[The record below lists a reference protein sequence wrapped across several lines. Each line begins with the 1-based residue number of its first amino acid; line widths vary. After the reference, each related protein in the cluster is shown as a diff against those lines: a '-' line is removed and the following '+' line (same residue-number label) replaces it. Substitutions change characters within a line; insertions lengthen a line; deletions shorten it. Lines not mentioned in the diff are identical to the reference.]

1 MKVEKT
7 MDTIYLEE
15 ILEQKLK
22 DIPSTHKVG
31 NLIKEKEIKEWLIS
45 PQEVIIEALT
55 YSITDQTLNRIIKAI
70 QKGIIE
76 DLLYLKNDL
85 ILFTNYAIYIYDN
98 SLTPSQTIEWW
109 RTETVKYDRGYFKF
123 VDHFGSIIGT
133 IQASRFFPP
142 TTDEENSYIYFAENL
157 TNVAFIA
164 TNPLELVEKNKY
176 EDALKLIDFYIAI
189 KPTMELFSNR
199 ALIYYYKTEKTPKN
213 IKGLQKAL
221 TQIEITLE
229 QYKENKECWKL
240 NKYKGHILELMG
252 KITDSRNAYMEAL
265 VEAPEEQKYKLQNM
279 IRELEETHADYWDN
293 YVLKVPYKERKY
305 IMLVE
310 DSKIKNCAVSGITIF
325 NSSNVPNCINFY
337 DNMPLNNELYV
348 GHPYNPSVYIPYN
361 QAEDILFQDKIQ
373 EFCYIL
379 QQLGA
384 EEITITCLKGQK
396 INETNNKKEELEVAA
411 NAGRFGN
418 ASLNIDSSTSN
429 LMDRTSHEQYDVK
442 YVYDPIDMPEMPS
455 ETIWYQNQ
463 PKWQRLVQ
471 SRIDGNTLEY
481 TECISSKLTFFTSS
495 SEKEDI
501 KAKLKVLMANIEGR
515 SYEEEEKQLKEET
528 ETIWRVSVKFRSK
541 KLLQEK
547 SLSRNTISSTL
558 TDKEKEFLNEVRF
571 CIEDDG
577 IIDNSEQI
585 FLNKTKEKLGL
596 TEERAKELQESI
608 LKPQFTENEK
618 EYINALSELM
628 IDGQIP
634 ESAQRIVER
643 FRNLYEI
650 DEQRANEIEKKY
662 AHGL

>member
-1 MKVEKT
+1 MFFISE
-7 MDTIYLEE
+7 
-15 ILEQKLK
+15 
-22 DIPSTHKVG
+22 G
-31 NLIKEKEIKEWLIS
+31 NNFKNLNVRTFFPKEISIYTGVGFSGDLTSVASIA
-45 PQEVIIEALT
+45 PNPLQLAQENKYSEAIEAVNYYITIESSIELYVTRAFIYYDKAIKSNDNKNLLQEALT
-55 YSITDQTLNRIIKAI
+55 EI
-70 QKGIIE
+70 
-76 DLLYLKNDL
+76 
-85 ILFTNYAIYIYDN
+85 
-98 SLTPSQTIEWW
+98 
-109 RTETVKYDRGYFKF
+109 
-123 VDHFGSIIGT
+123 
-133 IQASRFFPP
+133 
-142 TTDEENSYIYFAENL
+142 
-157 TNVAFIA
+157 
-164 TNPLELVEKNKY
+164 
-176 EDALKLIDFYIAI
+176 
-189 KPTMELFSNR
+189 
-199 ALIYYYKTEKTPKN
+199 EKTIDYCKDH
-213 IKGLQKAL
+213 
-221 TQIEITLE
+221 E
-229 QYKENKECWKL
+229 ECWKL
-240 NKYKGHILELMG
+240 HKYKGHLLELMG
-252 KITDSRNAYMEAL
+252 KITDSRNAYMKSLA
-265 VEAPEEQKYKLQNM
+265 EAPEEQKYELQN
-279 IRELEETHADYWDN
+279 RTTKLEEANADLWDN
-293 YVLKVPYKERKY
+293 YILRVPYKERKY

-384 EEITITCLKGQK
+384 EEITITSLKGRK
-396 INETNNKKEELEVAA
+396 INETNNKKEEVEVAA

-442 YVYDPIDMPEMPS
+442 YVYDPIDMPKVPS

-463 PKWQRLVQ
+463 PKWQRIVQ
-471 SRIDGNTLEY
+471 SRIDGNTLEW
-481 TECISSKLTFFTSS
+481 TECISSKLKFFTSS

-515 SYEEEEKQLKEET
+515 SYKEEEKQLKEET

-547 SLSRNTISSTL
+547 SQSRNTISSTL
-558 TDKEKEFLNEVRF
+558 TDTEKEFLNEVRF

-577 IIDNSEQI
+577 VIDNSEQI
-585 FLNKTKEKLGL
+585 FLNKTREKFGL
-596 TEERAKELQESI
+596 TEERAKELQESL

>member
-1 MKVEKT
+1 
-7 MDTIYLEE
+7 MDTTSLTKRLKIEIDGWPSWGWIEISKEDIRNTKERLGPKEE
-15 ILEQKLK
+15 F
-22 DIPSTHKVG
+22 
-31 NLIKEKEIKEWLIS
+31 
-45 PQEVIIEALT
+45 
-55 YSITDQTLNRIIKAI
+55 IKAFSPFPFVFS
-70 QKGIIE
+70 
-76 DLLYLKNDL
+76 
-85 ILFTNYAIYIYDN
+85 ILFTNYAIYINPIQNKTKNIIRWWEITKVSYENEHFMFFN
-98 SLTPSQTIEWW
+98 SEGKIFKNINVRIFFPKEISISTSVDFSEGLTSVASIAPNPLQLAQENKYSEAIEAVNYYITIDSSIELYVI
-109 RTETVKYDRGYFKF
+109 RAFIYYDR
-123 VDHFGSIIGT
+123 
-133 IQASRFFPP
+133 
-142 TTDEENSYIYFAENL
+142 
-157 TNVAFIA
+157 
-164 TNPLELVEKNKY
+164 
-176 EDALKLIDFYIAI
+176 AI
-189 KPTMELFSNR
+189 KSNDNKNLLQE
-199 ALIYYYKTEKTPKN
+199 ALTEIEKTIDHCKDH
-213 IKGLQKAL
+213 
-221 TQIEITLE
+221 E
-229 QYKENKECWKL
+229 ECWKL
-240 NKYKGHILELMG
+240 HKYKGHILELMG
-252 KITDSRNAYMEAL
+252 KITDSRNAYMKSLA
-265 VEAPEEQKYKLQNM
+265 EAPEEQKYELQNR
-279 IRELEETHADYWDN
+279 ITKLEEANTDLWEN

-325 NSSNVPNCINFY
+325 NSSNVPSCINFY

-384 EEITITCLKGQK
+384 EEITITSLKGRK
-396 INETNNKKEELEVAA
+396 INETNNKKKELEVAA

-418 ASLNIDSSTSN
+418 ASLNIDSSTYN

-442 YVYDPIDMPEMPS
+442 YVYDPIDMPKVPS

-515 SYEEEEKQLKEET
+515 SYEEEEKQLREET

-541 KLLQEK
+541 NLLQEK
-547 SLSRNTISSTL
+547 SQSRNTISSTL
-558 TDKEKEFLNEVRF
+558 TYKEKEFLNEVRF

-585 FLNKTKEKLGL
+585 FLNKTREKLGL
-596 TEERAKELQESI
+596 TEERAKELQESL

-650 DEQRANEIEKKY
+650 DEQRANEIEKR
-662 AHGL
+662 LLNEP

>member
-1 MKVEKT
+1 MGGNEISKEDIRNTKER
-7 MDTIYLEE
+7 LGPKEE
-15 ILEQKLK
+15 
-22 DIPSTHKVG
+22 
-31 NLIKEKEIKEWLIS
+31 
-45 PQEVIIEALT
+45 
-55 YSITDQTLNRIIKAI
+55 IIKAF
-70 QKGIIE
+70 G
-76 DLLYLKNDL
+76 LNLFSFSVSL
-85 ILFTNYAIYIYDN
+85 LFTNYAIYIKDIQNKTEDIIRWWEITKVSYENEHFMFFN
-98 SLTPSQTIEWW
+98 SEGKNFKNINVRTFFPKEISIYTGVGFSGDLTSVASIAPNPLQLAQENKYSEAIEAVNYYITIES
-109 RTETVKYDRGYFKF
+109 
-123 VDHFGSIIGT
+123 SIELYVT
-133 IQASRFFPP
+133 R
-142 TTDEENSYIYFAENL
+142 
-157 TNVAFIA
+157 AFIYYD
-164 TNPLELVEKNKY
+164 K
-176 EDALKLIDFYIAI
+176 AI
-189 KPTMELFSNR
+189 KSNDNKNLLQE
-199 ALIYYYKTEKTPKN
+199 ALTEIEKTIDYCKDH
-213 IKGLQKAL
+213 
-221 TQIEITLE
+221 E
-229 QYKENKECWKL
+229 ECWKL
-240 NKYKGHILELMG
+240 HKYKGHLLELMG
-252 KITDSRNAYMEAL
+252 KITDSRNAYMKSLA
-265 VEAPEEQKYKLQNM
+265 EAPEEQKYELQN
-279 IRELEETHADYWDN
+279 RTTKLEEANADLWDN
-293 YVLKVPYKERKY
+293 YILRVPYKERKY

-384 EEITITCLKGQK
+384 EEITITSLKGRK
-396 INETNNKKEELEVAA
+396 INETNNKKEEVEVAA

-442 YVYDPIDMPEMPS
+442 YVYDPIDMPKVPS

-463 PKWQRLVQ
+463 PKWQRIVQ
-471 SRIDGNTLEY
+471 SRIDGNTLEW
-481 TECISSKLTFFTSS
+481 TECISSKLKFFTSS

-515 SYEEEEKQLKEET
+515 SYKEEEKQLKEET

-547 SLSRNTISSTL
+547 SQSRNTISSTL
-558 TDKEKEFLNEVRF
+558 TDTEKEFLNEVRF

-577 IIDNSEQI
+577 VIDNSEQI
-585 FLNKTKEKLGL
+585 FLNKTREKFGL
-596 TEERAKELQESI
+596 TEERAKELQESL

>member
-1 MKVEKT
+1 
-7 MDTIYLEE
+7 MDTTSLTKRLKIEIDGWPSLGGLEASKEDIRNIKE
-15 ILEQKLK
+15 ILGPKQ
-22 DIPSTHKVG
+22 D
-31 NLIKEKEIKEWLIS
+31 
-45 PQEVIIEALT
+45 
-55 YSITDQTLNRIIKAI
+55 IIKVF
-70 QKGIIE
+70 
-76 DLLYLKNDL
+76 LLYNTSL
-85 ILFTNYAIYIYDN
+85 IPNYLFFTNYAIYIRDIRHKTRDIIRWWEITKVSYENEDFMFFN
-98 SLTPSQTIEWW
+98 SEGKNFKSINVRTFFPKGASMSTGACFSEGLTSVASIAPNPLQLAQENKYSEATEAINYYITIDSSIELYVI
-109 RTETVKYDRGYFKF
+109 RAFICYDRAIKSN
-123 VDHFGSIIGT
+123 D
-133 IQASRFFPP
+133 
-142 TTDEENSYIYFAENL
+142 NENL
-157 TNVAFIA
+157 
-164 TNPLELVEKNKY
+164 LQE
-176 EDALKLIDFYIAI
+176 
-189 KPTMELFSNR
+189 
-199 ALIYYYKTEKTPKN
+199 ALIEIEKTIDHCKDH
-213 IKGLQKAL
+213 
-221 TQIEITLE
+221 
-229 QYKENKECWKL
+229 KECWEL
-240 NKYKGHILELMG
+240 HKYKGHILELMG
-252 KITDSRNAYMEAL
+252 KTTNSRNAYMKSLA
-265 VEAPEEQKYKLQNM
+265 EAPEEQKYELQNR
-279 IRELEETHADYWDN
+279 ITKLEETNTDLWDN

-337 DNMPLNNELYV
+337 DNMPLNNELYI

-384 EEITITCLKGQK
+384 EEITITSLKGRK
-396 INETNNKKEELEVAA
+396 VNEINNKKEELEVAA

-442 YVYDPIDMPEMPS
+442 YVYDPINMPEMPS

-481 TECISSKLTFFTSS
+481 TECISSKLKFFTSS

-515 SYEEEEKQLKEET
+515 IYEEEEKQLREET

-547 SLSRNTISSTL
+547 SQSRNTISSTL
-558 TDKEKEFLNEVRF
+558 TEKEKEFLNEVRF
-571 CIEDDG
+571 CIEDDD

-585 FLNKTKEKLGL
+585 FLNKTREKLGL

-650 DEQRANEIEKKY
+650 DEQRANEIEKRLLY
-662 AHGL
+662 EP

>member
-1 MKVEKT
+1 
-7 MDTIYLEE
+7 MDTIYFQEL
-15 ILEQKLK
+15 LEQTLE
-22 DIPSTHKVG
+22 DIPSTFKIG
-31 NLIKEKEIKEWLIS
+31 KNIKENETIEWLS
-45 PQEVIIEALT
+45 STQEVIIEAFRDPNTFLSLN
-55 YSITDQTLNRIIKAI
+55 SIMTAH
-70 QKGIIE
+70 QKCIIE
-76 DLLYLKNDL
+76 SLDLLKKNL

-98 SLTPSQTIEWW
+98 SLKPSQTIEWW

-133 IQASRFFPP
+133 IQASRLFSP
-142 TTDEENSYIYFAENL
+142 TPDEENSYKYFAEGF

-164 TNPLELVEKNKY
+164 PNPLEIAEKNKY
-176 EDALKLIDFYIAI
+176 EYALKLIDFYIGI
-189 KPTMELFSNR
+189 KPTIENYICR
-199 ALIYYYKTEKTPKN
+199 ALIYYHKTEKTSKN
-213 IKGLQKAL
+213 IEELQKVL
-221 TQIEITLE
+221 SLIEIALE
-229 QYKENKECWKL
+229 ENKECWKL
-240 NKYKGHILELMG
+240 HKYKGQILELME
-252 KITDSRNAYMEAL
+252 KIIASRNAYMESL
-265 VEAPEEQKYKLQNM
+265 VKAPKDQKYELQNR
-279 IRELEETHADYWDN
+279 ITKLEEANTDLWDN

-337 DNMPLNNELYV
+337 DNMPLNNELYI

-384 EEITITCLKGQK
+384 EEITITSLKGRK
-396 INETNNKKEELEVAA
+396 VNEINNKKEELEVAA

-442 YVYDPIDMPEMPS
+442 YVYDPINMPKMPS

-541 KLLQEK
+541 KLLQK
-547 SLSRNTISSTL
+547 NTLPQPNSVTAL
-558 TDKEKEFLNEVRF
+558 TNNEDEFLNEVRF
-571 CIEDDG
+571 CLDDDG
-577 IIDNSEQI
+577 IIDSEEQVY
-585 FLNKTKEKLGL
+585 LDKVSQKLGL
-596 TEERAKELQESI
+596 PQTKAQELQNSLI
-608 LKPQFTENEK
+608 SPQITDNERK
-618 EYINALSELM
+618 YIEAISELT
-628 IDGQIP
+628 IDGKIP
-634 ESAQRIVER
+634 SSSLRIVER
-643 FRNLYEI
+643 YRKLYEVSS
-650 DEQRANEIEKKY
+650 QRAEELELYINK
-662 AHGL
+662 

>member
-1 MKVEKT
+1 
-7 MDTIYLEE
+7 MDTTSLTKRLKIEIDGWPSLGGNEISKEDIRNTKERLGPKEE
-15 ILEQKLK
+15 
-22 DIPSTHKVG
+22 
-31 NLIKEKEIKEWLIS
+31 
-45 PQEVIIEALT
+45 
-55 YSITDQTLNRIIKAI
+55 IIKAF
-70 QKGIIE
+70 G
-76 DLLYLKNDL
+76 LNLFSFSVSL
-85 ILFTNYAIYIYDN
+85 LFTNYAIYIKDIQNKTEDIIRWWEITKVSYENEHFMFFN
-98 SLTPSQTIEWW
+98 SEGKNFKNINARTFFPKEISIYTGVGFSGDLTSVASIAPNPLQLAQENKYSEAIEAVNYYITIES
-109 RTETVKYDRGYFKF
+109 
-123 VDHFGSIIGT
+123 SIELYVT
-133 IQASRFFPP
+133 R
-142 TTDEENSYIYFAENL
+142 
-157 TNVAFIA
+157 AFIYYD
-164 TNPLELVEKNKY
+164 K
-176 EDALKLIDFYIAI
+176 AI
-189 KPTMELFSNR
+189 KSNDNKNLLQE
-199 ALIYYYKTEKTPKN
+199 ALTEIEKTIDYCKDH
-213 IKGLQKAL
+213 
-221 TQIEITLE
+221 E
-229 QYKENKECWKL
+229 ECWKL
-240 NKYKGHILELMG
+240 HKYKGHILELMG
-252 KITDSRNAYMEAL
+252 KITDSRNAYMKSLA
-265 VEAPEEQKYKLQNM
+265 EAPEEQKYELQN
-279 IRELEETHADYWDN
+279 RTTKLEEANADLWDN
-293 YVLKVPYKERKY
+293 YILRVPYKERKY

-384 EEITITCLKGQK
+384 EEITITSLKGRK
-396 INETNNKKEELEVAA
+396 INETNNKKEEVEVAA

-442 YVYDPIDMPEMPS
+442 YVYDPIDMPKVPS

-463 PKWQRLVQ
+463 PKWQRIVQ
-471 SRIDGNTLEY
+471 SRIDGNTLEW
-481 TECISSKLTFFTSS
+481 TECISSKLKFFTSS

-515 SYEEEEKQLKEET
+515 SYKEEEKQLKEET

-547 SLSRNTISSTL
+547 SQSRNTISSTL
-558 TDKEKEFLNEVRF
+558 TDTEKEFLNEVHF

-577 IIDNSEQI
+577 VIDNSEQI
-585 FLNKTKEKLGL
+585 FLNKTREKFGL
-596 TEERAKELQESI
+596 TEERAKELQESL

>member
-1 MKVEKT
+1 
-7 MDTIYLEE
+7 MDTIYFQEL
-15 ILEQKLK
+15 LEQTLE
-22 DIPSTHKVG
+22 DIPSTFKIG
-31 NLIKEKEIKEWLIS
+31 KNIKENETIEWLS
-45 PQEVIIEALT
+45 STQEVIIEAFRDPNTFLSLN
-55 YSITDQTLNRIIKAI
+55 SIMTAH
-70 QKGIIE
+70 QKCIIE
-76 DLLYLKNDL
+76 SLDLLKKNL

-98 SLTPSQTIEWW
+98 SLKISQTIEWW

-133 IQASRFFPP
+133 IQASRLFPP
-142 TTDEENSYIYFAENL
+142 TPDEENSYKYFAEGF

-164 TNPLELVEKNKY
+164 PNPLEIAEKNKY
-176 EDALKLIDFYIAI
+176 EYALKLIDLYIGI
-189 KPTMELFSNR
+189 KPTIENYICR
-199 ALIYYYKTEKTPKN
+199 ALIYYYKTGKTSKN
-213 IKGLQKAL
+213 IEELQKVL
-221 TQIEITLE
+221 SLIEIALE
-229 QYKENKECWKL
+229 ENKECWKL
-240 NKYKGHILELMG
+240 HKYKGQILELME
-252 KITDSRNAYMEAL
+252 KIIASRNAYMESL
-265 VEAPEEQKYKLQNM
+265 VKAPKDQKYELQKK
-279 IRELEETHADYWDN
+279 ITELEEANTDLWDN

-310 DSKIKNCAVSGITIF
+310 DSKIKNCAISGITIF

-384 EEITITCLKGQK
+384 EEITITSLKGRK

-442 YVYDPIDMPEMPS
+442 YVYDPIDMPKVPS

-463 PKWQRLVQ
+463 SKWQSIAL
-471 SRIDGNTLEY
+471 SRIEGNTLECN
-481 TECISSKLTFFTSS
+481 ECISSKSISFTTS

-515 SYEEEEKQLKEET
+515 SYEEEEKQLREET

-541 KLLQEK
+541 KLLQK
-547 SLSRNTISSTL
+547 DTL
-558 TDKEKEFLNEVRF
+558 PQPNSATALTNNEEEFLNEVRF
-571 CIEDDG
+571 CLDNDG
-577 IIDNSEQI
+577 IIDSEEQVY
-585 FLNKTKEKLGL
+585 LDKVSQKLGL
-596 TEERAKELQESI
+596 TQTKAQELQNSLI
-608 LKPQFTENEK
+608 SPQLTDNEK
-618 EYINALSELM
+618 EYIETISKLT
-628 IDGQIP
+628 IDGKIP
-634 ESAQRIVER
+634 PSSQRIVER
-643 FRNLYEI
+643 YRELYKVSS
-650 DEQRANEIEKKY
+650 QRAEELELYINK
-662 AHGL
+662 

>member
-1 MKVEKT
+1 
-7 MDTIYLEE
+7 MDTTSLTKRLKIEIDGWPSLGGNEISKEDIRNTKERLGPKEE
-15 ILEQKLK
+15 
-22 DIPSTHKVG
+22 
-31 NLIKEKEIKEWLIS
+31 
-45 PQEVIIEALT
+45 
-55 YSITDQTLNRIIKAI
+55 IIKAF
-70 QKGIIE
+70 G
-76 DLLYLKNDL
+76 LNLFSFSVSL
-85 ILFTNYAIYIYDN
+85 LFTNYAIYIKDIQNKTEDIIRWWKITKVSYENEHFMFFN
-98 SLTPSQTIEWW
+98 SEGKNFKNINVRTFFPKEISIYTGVGFSGDLTSVASIAPNPLQLAQENKYSEAIEAVNYYITIES
-109 RTETVKYDRGYFKF
+109 
-123 VDHFGSIIGT
+123 SIELYVT
-133 IQASRFFPP
+133 R
-142 TTDEENSYIYFAENL
+142 
-157 TNVAFIA
+157 AFIYYD
-164 TNPLELVEKNKY
+164 K
-176 EDALKLIDFYIAI
+176 AI
-189 KPTMELFSNR
+189 KSNDNKNLLQE
-199 ALIYYYKTEKTPKN
+199 ALTEIEKTIDYCKDH
-213 IKGLQKAL
+213 
-221 TQIEITLE
+221 E
-229 QYKENKECWKL
+229 ECWKL
-240 NKYKGHILELMG
+240 HKYKGHLLELMG
-252 KITDSRNAYMEAL
+252 KITDSRNAYMKSLA
-265 VEAPEEQKYKLQNM
+265 EAPEEQKYELQN
-279 IRELEETHADYWDN
+279 RTTKLEEANADLWDN
-293 YVLKVPYKERKY
+293 YILRVPYKERKY

-384 EEITITCLKGQK
+384 EEITITSLKGRK
-396 INETNNKKEELEVAA
+396 INETNNKKEEVEVAA

-442 YVYDPIDMPEMPS
+442 YVYDPIDMPKVPS

-463 PKWQRLVQ
+463 PKWQRIVQ
-471 SRIDGNTLEY
+471 SRIDGNTLEW
-481 TECISSKLTFFTSS
+481 TECISSKLKFFTSS

-515 SYEEEEKQLKEET
+515 SYKEEEKQLKEET

-547 SLSRNTISSTL
+547 SQSRNTISSTL
-558 TDKEKEFLNEVRF
+558 TDTEKEFLNEVRF

-577 IIDNSEQI
+577 VIDNSEQI
-585 FLNKTKEKLGL
+585 FLNKTREKFGL
-596 TEERAKELQESI
+596 TEERAKELQESL

>member
-1 MKVEKT
+1 
-7 MDTIYLEE
+7 MDTTSLTKRLKIEIDGWPSLGGIEISKEDIRNTKERLGPKEE
-15 ILEQKLK
+15 
-22 DIPSTHKVG
+22 
-31 NLIKEKEIKEWLIS
+31 
-45 PQEVIIEALT
+45 
-55 YSITDQTLNRIIKAI
+55 IIKAFRPFFFVS
-70 QKGIIE
+70 
-76 DLLYLKNDL
+76 
-85 ILFTNYAIYIYDN
+85 ILFTNYAIYIIDILNNTEDIIRWWEITKVSYENEHFMFFN
-98 SLTPSQTIEWW
+98 SEGKNFKSINVGIFFPKGISISTGVDISEGLTSVASIANPLQLAQENKYSEAIEAVNYYITIDSSIELYVI
-109 RTETVKYDRGYFKF
+109 RAFIHYDRAIKSN
-123 VDHFGSIIGT
+123 D
-133 IQASRFFPP
+133 
-142 TTDEENSYIYFAENL
+142 NENL
-157 TNVAFIA
+157 
-164 TNPLELVEKNKY
+164 LQE
-176 EDALKLIDFYIAI
+176 ALTEI
-189 KPTMELFSNR
+189 
-199 ALIYYYKTEKTPKN
+199 EKTIDHCKN
-213 IKGLQKAL
+213 H
-221 TQIEITLE
+221 
-229 QYKENKECWKL
+229 KECWEL
-240 NKYKGHILELMG
+240 HKYKGHILELMG
-252 KITDSRNAYMEAL
+252 KTTNSRNAYMKSLA
-265 VEAPEEQKYKLQNM
+265 EAPEEQKYELQNR
-279 IRELEETHADYWDN
+279 ITKLEKANTDLWNN

-325 NSSNVPNCINFY
+325 KSSNVPDCINFY

-384 EEITITCLKGQK
+384 EEITITSLKGRK

-442 YVYDPIDMPEMPS
+442 YVYDPIDMPKVPS

-463 PKWQRLVQ
+463 PKWQRLAQ

-515 SYEEEEKQLKEET
+515 SYEEEEKQLREET

-541 KLLQEK
+541 NLLQEK
-547 SLSRNTISSTL
+547 SQSRNTISSTL
-558 TDKEKEFLNEVRF
+558 TYKEKEFLNEVRF

-585 FLNKTKEKLGL
+585 FLNKTREKLGL
-596 TEERAKELQESI
+596 TEERAKELKESL

-650 DEQRANEIEKKY
+650 DKQRANEIEKKY

>member
-1 MKVEKT
+1 MVGHHWGG
-7 MDTIYLEE
+7 LEASKEHIRKIKE
-15 ILEQKLK
+15 ILGLK
-22 DIPSTHKVG
+22 QD
-31 NLIKEKEIKEWLIS
+31 
-45 PQEVIIEALT
+45 
-55 YSITDQTLNRIIKAI
+55 IIKAI
-70 QKGIIE
+70 P
-76 DLLYLKNDL
+76 LLL
-85 ILFTNYAIYIYDN
+85 IPTLFFTNYAIYIRDMLHETPDIIRWWEITKVSYEN
-98 SLTPSQTIEWW
+98 EHFMFFNSEGKNFKNINVRIFFPKEISKSTGVGFSESLTSVASIAPNPLQLAQENKYSEAIEAVNYYITIESSIELYVT
-109 RTETVKYDRGYFKF
+109 RAFIYYDR
-123 VDHFGSIIGT
+123 
-133 IQASRFFPP
+133 
-142 TTDEENSYIYFAENL
+142 
-157 TNVAFIA
+157 
-164 TNPLELVEKNKY
+164 
-176 EDALKLIDFYIAI
+176 AI
-189 KPTMELFSNR
+189 KSNDNKNLLQE
-199 ALIYYYKTEKTPKN
+199 ALTEIEKTIDHCKDH
-213 IKGLQKAL
+213 
-221 TQIEITLE
+221 E
-229 QYKENKECWKL
+229 ECWKL
-240 NKYKGHILELMG
+240 HKYKGHILELMG
-252 KITDSRNAYMEAL
+252 KITDSRKAYMKSLA
-265 VEAPEEQKYKLQNM
+265 EAPEEQKYELQNM
-279 IRELEETHADYWDN
+279 IRELEEANADLWDN
-293 YVLKVPYKERKY
+293 YILRVPYKERKY

-310 DSKIKNCAVSGITIF
+310 DSNIKKCAVSGITIF

-384 EEITITCLKGQK
+384 EEITITSLKGRK

-429 LMDRTSHEQYDVK
+429 LMDRTSHEQYDIK

-585 FLNKTKEKLGL
+585 FLNKTREKFGL
-596 TEERAKELQESI
+596 TEERAKELQESL

-643 FRNLYEI
+643 LRNLYEI
-650 DEQRANEIEKKY
+650 DKQRANEIEKKY

>member
-1 MKVEKT
+1 MFFNSEGKIFKNINVRAF
-7 MDTIYLEE
+7 L
-15 ILEQKLK
+15 
-22 DIPSTHKVG
+22 P
-31 NLIKEKEIKEWLIS
+31 KEISTSTGVDFSEGLTSVASIA
-45 PQEVIIEALT
+45 PNPLQLAQENKYSEAIEAVNYYITIESSIELYVTRAFIYYDRAIKSNDNKNLLQEALT
-55 YSITDQTLNRIIKAI
+55 EI
-70 QKGIIE
+70 
-76 DLLYLKNDL
+76 
-85 ILFTNYAIYIYDN
+85 
-98 SLTPSQTIEWW
+98 
-109 RTETVKYDRGYFKF
+109 
-123 VDHFGSIIGT
+123 
-133 IQASRFFPP
+133 
-142 TTDEENSYIYFAENL
+142 
-157 TNVAFIA
+157 
-164 TNPLELVEKNKY
+164 
-176 EDALKLIDFYIAI
+176 
-189 KPTMELFSNR
+189 
-199 ALIYYYKTEKTPKN
+199 EKTIDHCKDH
-213 IKGLQKAL
+213 
-221 TQIEITLE
+221 
-229 QYKENKECWKL
+229 KECWEL
-240 NKYKGHILELMG
+240 HKYKGHILELMG
-252 KITDSRNAYMEAL
+252 KTTNSRNAYMRSLA
-265 VEAPEEQKYKLQNM
+265 EAPEEQKYELQNR
-279 IRELEETHADYWDN
+279 ITKLEEANADLWDN
-293 YVLKVPYKERKY
+293 YTLRVPYKERKY

-325 NSSNVPNCINFY
+325 NSSNVPSCINFY

-384 EEITITCLKGQK
+384 EEITITSLKGRK
-396 INETNNKKEELEVAA
+396 INKTNNKKEELEVAA
-411 NAGRFGN
+411 NAGIFAN
-418 ASLNIDSSTSN
+418 AFLNICSSTSN

-463 PKWQRLVQ
+463 PKWQQLVQ

-515 SYEEEEKQLKEET
+515 SYEEEEKQLREEI

-541 KLLQEK
+541 NLLQEK
-547 SLSRNTISSTL
+547 SQSRNTISSTL
-558 TDKEKEFLNEVRF
+558 TYKEKEFLNEVRF

-585 FLNKTKEKLGL
+585 YLNKTREKLGL
-596 TEERAKELQESI
+596 TEERAKEFQESL

>member
-1 MKVEKT
+1 
-7 MDTIYLEE
+7 MDTTSLTKRLKIEIDGWPSLGGIEISKEDIRNTKERLGPKEE
-15 ILEQKLK
+15 
-22 DIPSTHKVG
+22 
-31 NLIKEKEIKEWLIS
+31 
-45 PQEVIIEALT
+45 
-55 YSITDQTLNRIIKAI
+55 IIKAF
-70 QKGIIE
+70 G
-76 DLLYLKNDL
+76 LNLFSFSVSL
-85 ILFTNYAIYIYDN
+85 LFTNYAIYIKDIQNKTEDIIRWWEITKVSYENEHFMFFN
-98 SLTPSQTIEWW
+98 SEGKNFKNINVRTFFPKEISIYTGVGFSMVLTSVASIAPNPLQLAQENKYSEAIEAINYYITIDSSIELYVT
-109 RTETVKYDRGYFKF
+109 RAFIYYDR
-123 VDHFGSIIGT
+123 
-133 IQASRFFPP
+133 
-142 TTDEENSYIYFAENL
+142 
-157 TNVAFIA
+157 
-164 TNPLELVEKNKY
+164 
-176 EDALKLIDFYIAI
+176 AI
-189 KPTMELFSNR
+189 KSNDNKNLLQE
-199 ALIYYYKTEKTPKN
+199 ALTEIEKTIDHCKDH
-213 IKGLQKAL
+213 
-221 TQIEITLE
+221 E
-229 QYKENKECWKL
+229 ECWKL
-240 NKYKGHILELMG
+240 HKYKGHILELMD
-252 KITDSRNAYMEAL
+252 KITDSRNAYMRSLA
-265 VEAPEEQKYKLQNM
+265 EAPEEQKYELQNM
-279 IRELEETHADYWDN
+279 IRELEEANADLWDN
-293 YVLKVPYKERKY
+293 YILRVPYKERKY

-310 DSKIKNCAVSGITIF
+310 DSNIKKCAVSGITIF

-384 EEITITCLKGQK
+384 EEITITSLKGRK

-463 PKWQRLVQ
+463 PKWQRLAQ

-515 SYEEEEKQLKEET
+515 SYEEEEKQLREET

-547 SLSRNTISSTL
+547 SQSRNTISSTL
-558 TDKEKEFLNEVRF
+558 TYKEKEFLNEVRF

-585 FLNKTKEKLGL
+585 FLNKTREKLGL
-596 TEERAKELQESI
+596 TEERAKELQESL

-628 IDGQIP
+628 TDGQIP

>member
-1 MKVEKT
+1 
-7 MDTIYLEE
+7 MDTTSLTKRLRIE
-15 ILEQKLK
+15 I
-22 DIPSTHKVG
+22 DGWPSFGGKKV
-31 NLIKEKEIKEWLIS
+31 NATDSLFKEAVDWKFSSRED
-45 PQEVIIEALT
+45 VIGFFITNHSVLLLT
-55 YSITDQTLNRIIKAI
+55 S
-70 QKGIIE
+70 
-76 DLLYLKNDL
+76 
-85 ILFTNYAIYIYDN
+85 YAIYISEEESEDDIIKWWEITKVSYENEHFMFFN
-98 SLTPSQTIEWW
+98 SEGKIFKNINVRTFFPKGASMSTGVCFSEGLTSVASIAPNPLQLAQENKYSEATEAVNYYITIDSSIELYVI
-109 RTETVKYDRGYFKF
+109 RAFICYDRAIKSN
-123 VDHFGSIIGT
+123 D
-133 IQASRFFPP
+133 
-142 TTDEENSYIYFAENL
+142 NENL
-157 TNVAFIA
+157 
-164 TNPLELVEKNKY
+164 LQE
-176 EDALKLIDFYIAI
+176 
-189 KPTMELFSNR
+189 
-199 ALIYYYKTEKTPKN
+199 ALIEIEKTIDHCKDH
-213 IKGLQKAL
+213 
-221 TQIEITLE
+221 
-229 QYKENKECWKL
+229 KECWEL
-240 NKYKGHILELMG
+240 HKYKGHILELMG
-252 KITDSRNAYMEAL
+252 KTTNSRNAYMKSLA
-265 VEAPEEQKYKLQNM
+265 EAPEEQKYELQNR
-279 IRELEETHADYWDN
+279 ITKLEEANTDLWDN

-310 DSKIKNCAVSGITIF
+310 DSKIKNCAISGITIF

-384 EEITITCLKGQK
+384 EEITITSLKGRK

-411 NAGRFGN
+411 NAGRFAN
-418 ASLNIDSSTSN
+418 AFLNICSSTSN

-515 SYEEEEKQLKEET
+515 IYEEEEKQLREDI

-541 KLLQEK
+541 NLLQEK
-547 SLSRNTISSTL
+547 SQSRNTISSTL
-558 TDKEKEFLNEVRF
+558 TYKEKEFLNEVRF

-585 FLNKTKEKLGL
+585 FLNKTREKLGL

-650 DEQRANEIEKKY
+650 DEQRANEIEKRLLY
-662 AHGL
+662 EP

>member
-1 MKVEKT
+1 
-7 MDTIYLEE
+7 MDTTSLTKRLKIE
-15 ILEQKLK
+15 IDGWPSLRGREMSKE
-22 DIPSTHKVG
+22 DIR
-31 NLIKEKEIKEWLIS
+31 NIKERLGLKEE
-45 PQEVIIEALT
+45 
-55 YSITDQTLNRIIKAI
+55 IIKAFR
-70 QKGIIE
+70 QF
-76 DLLYLKNDL
+76 LYFSDF
-85 ILFTNYAIYIYDN
+85 ILFTNYAIYIKDIQNTTVDIIRWWEITKVSYENEHFMFFN
-98 SLTPSQTIEWW
+98 SEGKIFKNINIRTFFPIGASMPTGVCFSEGLTFVASIAPNPLQLAQENKYSEAIEAINYYITIESSIELYVT
-109 RTETVKYDRGYFKF
+109 RAFIYYDR
-123 VDHFGSIIGT
+123 
-133 IQASRFFPP
+133 
-142 TTDEENSYIYFAENL
+142 
-157 TNVAFIA
+157 
-164 TNPLELVEKNKY
+164 
-176 EDALKLIDFYIAI
+176 AI
-189 KPTMELFSNR
+189 KSNDNKNLLQE
-199 ALIYYYKTEKTPKN
+199 ALIEIEKTIDHCKDH
-213 IKGLQKAL
+213 
-221 TQIEITLE
+221 
-229 QYKENKECWKL
+229 KECWEL
-240 NKYKGHILELMG
+240 HKYKGHILELMG
-252 KITDSRNAYMEAL
+252 KITDSRNAYMKSLA
-265 VEAPEEQKYKLQNM
+265 EAPEEQKYELQNR
-279 IRELEETHADYWDN
+279 ITKLEKANTDLWNN

-325 NSSNVPNCINFY
+325 KSSNVPDCINFY

-384 EEITITCLKGQK
+384 EEITITSLKGRK

-411 NAGRFGN
+411 NAGRFCN

-442 YVYDPIDMPEMPS
+442 YVYDPIDMPKVPS

-463 PKWQRLVQ
+463 PKWQRLAQ

-515 SYEEEEKQLKEET
+515 SYEEEEKQLREET
-528 ETIWRVSVKFRSK
+528 ETIWKVSVKFRSK

-547 SLSRNTISSTL
+547 SQSRNTISSTL
-558 TDKEKEFLNEVRF
+558 TYKEKEFLNEVRF

-585 FLNKTKEKLGL
+585 FLNKTREKLGL
-596 TEERAKELQESI
+596 TEERAKELQESL

>member
-1 MKVEKT
+1 
-7 MDTIYLEE
+7 MDTTSLTKRLKIEIDGWPSLGGNEISKEDIRNTKERLGPKEE
-15 ILEQKLK
+15 
-22 DIPSTHKVG
+22 
-31 NLIKEKEIKEWLIS
+31 
-45 PQEVIIEALT
+45 
-55 YSITDQTLNRIIKAI
+55 IIKAF
-70 QKGIIE
+70 G
-76 DLLYLKNDL
+76 LNLFSFSVSL
-85 ILFTNYAIYIYDN
+85 LFTNYAIYIKDIQNKTEDIIRWWEITKVSYENEHFMFFN
-98 SLTPSQTIEWW
+98 SEGKNFKNINVRTFFPKEISIYTGVGFSGDLTSVASIAPNPLQLAQENKYSEAIEAVNYYITIES
-109 RTETVKYDRGYFKF
+109 
-123 VDHFGSIIGT
+123 SIELYVT
-133 IQASRFFPP
+133 R
-142 TTDEENSYIYFAENL
+142 
-157 TNVAFIA
+157 AFIYYD
-164 TNPLELVEKNKY
+164 K
-176 EDALKLIDFYIAI
+176 AI
-189 KPTMELFSNR
+189 KSNDNKNLLQE
-199 ALIYYYKTEKTPKN
+199 ALTEIEKTIDYCKDH
-213 IKGLQKAL
+213 
-221 TQIEITLE
+221 E
-229 QYKENKECWKL
+229 ECWKL
-240 NKYKGHILELMG
+240 HKYKGHLLELMG
-252 KITDSRNAYMEAL
+252 KITDSRNAYMKSLAEA
-265 VEAPEEQKYKLQNM
+265 EEQKYELQN
-279 IRELEETHADYWDN
+279 RTTKLEEANADLWDN
-293 YVLKVPYKERKY
+293 YILRVPYKERKY

-384 EEITITCLKGQK
+384 EEITITSLKGRK
-396 INETNNKKEELEVAA
+396 INETNNKKEEVEVAA

-442 YVYDPIDMPEMPS
+442 YVYDPIDMPKVPS

-463 PKWQRLVQ
+463 PKWQRIVQ
-471 SRIDGNTLEY
+471 SRIDGNTLEW
-481 TECISSKLTFFTSS
+481 TECISSKLKFFTSS

-515 SYEEEEKQLKEET
+515 SYKEEEKQLKEET

-547 SLSRNTISSTL
+547 SQSRNTISSTL
-558 TDKEKEFLNEVRF
+558 TDTEKEFLNEVRF

-577 IIDNSEQI
+577 VIDNSEQI
-585 FLNKTKEKLGL
+585 FLNKTREKFGL
-596 TEERAKELQESI
+596 TEERAKELQESL

>member
-1 MKVEKT
+1 
-7 MDTIYLEE
+7 MDTIYFQEL
-15 ILEQKLK
+15 LEQTLE
-22 DIPSTHKVG
+22 DIPSTFKIG
-31 NLIKEKEIKEWLIS
+31 KNIKENETIEWLS
-45 PQEVIIEALT
+45 STQEVIIEAFRDPNTFLSLN
-55 YSITDQTLNRIIKAI
+55 SIMTAH
-70 QKGIIE
+70 QKCIIE
-76 DLLYLKNDL
+76 SLDLLKKNL

-98 SLTPSQTIEWW
+98 SLKISQTIEWW

-133 IQASRFFPP
+133 IQASRLFPP
-142 TTDEENSYIYFAENL
+142 TPDEENSYKYFAEGF

-164 TNPLELVEKNKY
+164 PNPLEIAEKNKY
-176 EDALKLIDFYIAI
+176 EYALKLIDLYIGI
-189 KPTMELFSNR
+189 KPTIENYICR
-199 ALIYYYKTEKTPKN
+199 ALIYYYKTGKTSKN
-213 IKGLQKAL
+213 IEELQKVL
-221 TQIEITLE
+221 SLIEIALE
-229 QYKENKECWKL
+229 ENKECWKL
-240 NKYKGHILELMG
+240 HKYKGQILELME
-252 KITDSRNAYMEAL
+252 KIIASRNAYMESL
-265 VEAPEEQKYKLQNM
+265 VKAPKDQKYELQKK
-279 IRELEETHADYWDN
+279 ITELEEANTDLWDN

-337 DNMPLNNELYV
+337 ENMPLNNELYV

-384 EEITITCLKGQK
+384 EEITITSLKGRK

-442 YVYDPIDMPEMPS
+442 YVYDPIDMPKVPS

-463 PKWQRLVQ
+463 SKWQSIAL
-471 SRIDGNTLEY
+471 SRIEGNTLECN
-481 TECISSKLTFFTSS
+481 ECISSKSISFTTS

-515 SYEEEEKQLKEET
+515 IYEEEEKQLREET

-541 KLLQEK
+541 KLLQK
-547 SLSRNTISSTL
+547 DTL
-558 TDKEKEFLNEVRF
+558 PQPNSATALTNNEEEFLNEVRF
-571 CIEDDG
+571 CLDNDG
-577 IIDNSEQI
+577 IIDSEEQVY
-585 FLNKTKEKLGL
+585 LDKVSQKLGL
-596 TEERAKELQESI
+596 TQTKAQELQNSLI
-608 LKPQFTENEK
+608 SPQLTDNEK
-618 EYINALSELM
+618 EYIETISKLT
-628 IDGQIP
+628 IDGKIP
-634 ESAQRIVER
+634 PSSQRIVER
-643 FRNLYEI
+643 YRELYKVSS
-650 DEQRANEIEKKY
+650 QRAEELELYINK
-662 AHGL
+662 

>member
-1 MKVEKT
+1 
-7 MDTIYLEE
+7 MDTTSLTKRLKIEIDGWTSLGGNERSKEDIRNTKERLGPKEE
-15 ILEQKLK
+15 
-22 DIPSTHKVG
+22 
-31 NLIKEKEIKEWLIS
+31 
-45 PQEVIIEALT
+45 
-55 YSITDQTLNRIIKAI
+55 IIKAF
-70 QKGIIE
+70 G
-76 DLLYLKNDL
+76 LNLFSFSVSL
-85 ILFTNYAIYIYDN
+85 LFTNYAIYIKDIQNKTEDIIRWWEITKVSYENEHFMFFN
-98 SLTPSQTIEWW
+98 SEGKIFKNINVRTFFPKEISIYTGIGFSGDLTSVASIAPNPLQLAQENKYSEAIEAVNYYITIES
-109 RTETVKYDRGYFKF
+109 
-123 VDHFGSIIGT
+123 SIELYVT
-133 IQASRFFPP
+133 R
-142 TTDEENSYIYFAENL
+142 
-157 TNVAFIA
+157 AFIYYD
-164 TNPLELVEKNKY
+164 K
-176 EDALKLIDFYIAI
+176 AI
-189 KPTMELFSNR
+189 KSNDNKNLLQE
-199 ALIYYYKTEKTPKN
+199 ALTEIEKTIDYCKDH
-213 IKGLQKAL
+213 
-221 TQIEITLE
+221 E
-229 QYKENKECWKL
+229 ECWKL
-240 NKYKGHILELMG
+240 HKYKGHILELMG
-252 KITDSRNAYMEAL
+252 KITDSRNAYMKSLA
-265 VEAPEEQKYKLQNM
+265 EAPEEQKYELQN
-279 IRELEETHADYWDN
+279 RTTKLEEANVDLWDN
-293 YVLKVPYKERKY
+293 YILRVPYKERKY

-384 EEITITCLKGQK
+384 EEITITSLKGRK
-396 INETNNKKEELEVAA
+396 INETNNKKEEVEVAA

-541 KLLQEK
+541 KLLQK
-547 SLSRNTISSTL
+547 DTL
-558 TDKEKEFLNEVRF
+558 PQPNSVTALTNNEDEFLNEVRF
-571 CIEDDG
+571 CLDNDG
-577 IIDNSEQI
+577 IIDSEEQVY
-585 FLNKTKEKLGL
+585 LDKVSHKLGL
-596 TEERAKELQESI
+596 TLTKAQELQNSLI
-608 LKPQFTENEK
+608 SPQLTDNEK
-618 EYINALSELM
+618 KYIEAISELT
-628 IDGQIP
+628 IDGKIP
-634 ESAQRIVER
+634 PSSQRIVER
-643 FRNLYEI
+643 YRKLYEVSS
-650 DEQRANEIEKKY
+650 QRAEELELYINLK
-662 AHGL
+662 

>member
-1 MKVEKT
+1 
-7 MDTIYLEE
+7 MDTTSLTKRLKIEIDGWPSLGGGLEASKEYIRKIKE
-15 ILEQKLK
+15 ILGSKQ
-22 DIPSTHKVG
+22 D
-31 NLIKEKEIKEWLIS
+31 
-45 PQEVIIEALT
+45 
-55 YSITDQTLNRIIKAI
+55 IIKAVP
-70 QKGIIE
+70 
-76 DLLYLKNDL
+76 LLL
-85 ILFTNYAIYIYDN
+85 IPTPFFTNYAIYIRDMLDETPDIIRWWEITKVSYEN
-98 SLTPSQTIEWW
+98 EYFMFFNSEGKNFKNINVRIFFPKEISISTGVGFSESLTSVASIAPNPLQLAQENKYSEAIEAVNYYITIESSIELYVI
-109 RTETVKYDRGYFKF
+109 RAFIYYDR
-123 VDHFGSIIGT
+123 
-133 IQASRFFPP
+133 
-142 TTDEENSYIYFAENL
+142 
-157 TNVAFIA
+157 
-164 TNPLELVEKNKY
+164 
-176 EDALKLIDFYIAI
+176 AI
-189 KPTMELFSNR
+189 KSNDNKNLLQE
-199 ALIYYYKTEKTPKN
+199 ALTEIEKTIDHCKDH
-213 IKGLQKAL
+213 
-221 TQIEITLE
+221 E
-229 QYKENKECWKL
+229 ECWKL
-240 NKYKGHILELMG
+240 HKYKGHILELMG
-252 KITDSRNAYMEAL
+252 KITDSRNAYMKSLA
-265 VEAPEEQKYKLQNM
+265 EAPEEQKYELQNM
-279 IRELEETHADYWDN
+279 IRELEEANADLWDN
-293 YVLKVPYKERKY
+293 YILRVPYKERKY

-337 DNMPLNNELYV
+337 DNMPLSNELYV

-384 EEITITCLKGQK
+384 EEITITSLKGQK

-429 LMDRTSHEQYDVK
+429 LMDRTSHEQYDIK

-463 PKWQRLVQ
+463 PKWQRLAQ

-501 KAKLKVLMANIEGR
+501 KAKLKVLMANIEGK

-558 TDKEKEFLNEVRF
+558 TEKEKEFLNEVRF

-585 FLNKTKEKLGL
+585 FLNKTREKFGL
-596 TEERAKELQESI
+596 TEERAKELQESL

>member
-1 MKVEKT
+1 
-7 MDTIYLEE
+7 MDTTSLTKRLKTEIDGWPSLGGNEISKEDIRNTKERLGPKEE
-15 ILEQKLK
+15 
-22 DIPSTHKVG
+22 
-31 NLIKEKEIKEWLIS
+31 
-45 PQEVIIEALT
+45 
-55 YSITDQTLNRIIKAI
+55 IIKAF
-70 QKGIIE
+70 G
-76 DLLYLKNDL
+76 LNLFSFSVSL
-85 ILFTNYAIYIYDN
+85 LFTNYAIYIKDIQNKTEDIIRWWEITKVSYENEHFMFFN
-98 SLTPSQTIEWW
+98 SEGKNFKNINARTFFPKEISIYTGVGFSGDLTSVASIAPNPLQLAQENKYSEAIEAVNYYITIES
-109 RTETVKYDRGYFKF
+109 
-123 VDHFGSIIGT
+123 SIELYVT
-133 IQASRFFPP
+133 R
-142 TTDEENSYIYFAENL
+142 
-157 TNVAFIA
+157 AFIYYD
-164 TNPLELVEKNKY
+164 K
-176 EDALKLIDFYIAI
+176 AI
-189 KPTMELFSNR
+189 KSNDNKNLLQE
-199 ALIYYYKTEKTPKN
+199 ALTEIEKTIDYCKDH
-213 IKGLQKAL
+213 
-221 TQIEITLE
+221 E
-229 QYKENKECWKL
+229 ECWKL
-240 NKYKGHILELMG
+240 HKYKGHILELMG
-252 KITDSRNAYMEAL
+252 KITDSRNAYMKSLA
-265 VEAPEEQKYKLQNM
+265 EAPEEQKYELQN
-279 IRELEETHADYWDN
+279 RTTKLEEANADLWDN
-293 YVLKVPYKERKY
+293 YILRVPYKERKY

-384 EEITITCLKGQK
+384 EEITITSLKGRK
-396 INETNNKKEELEVAA
+396 VNEINNKKEEVEVAA

-429 LMDRTSHEQYDVK
+429 LMDSTSHEQYDVK
-442 YVYDPIDMPEMPS
+442 YVYDPIDMPKVPS

-463 PKWQRLVQ
+463 PKWQRIVQ
-471 SRIDGNTLEY
+471 SRIDGNTLEW
-481 TECISSKLTFFTSS
+481 TECISSKLKFFTSS

-643 FRNLYEI
+643 YRKLYEVSS
-650 DEQRANEIEKKY
+650 QRAEELELYINLK
-662 AHGL
+662 

>member
-1 MKVEKT
+1 
-7 MDTIYLEE
+7 MDTTSLTKRLKIEIDGWPSLGGIEISKEDIRNTKERLGPKEE
-15 ILEQKLK
+15 
-22 DIPSTHKVG
+22 
-31 NLIKEKEIKEWLIS
+31 
-45 PQEVIIEALT
+45 
-55 YSITDQTLNRIIKAI
+55 IIKAF
-70 QKGIIE
+70 G
-76 DLLYLKNDL
+76 LNLFSFSVSL
-85 ILFTNYAIYIYDN
+85 LFTNYAIYIKDIQNKTEDIIRWWEITKVSYENEHFMFFN
-98 SLTPSQTIEWW
+98 SEGKNFKNINVRTFFPKEISIYTGVGFSMVLTSVASIAPNPLQLAQENKYSEAIEAVNYYITIESSIELYVT
-109 RTETVKYDRGYFKF
+109 RAFIYYDR
-123 VDHFGSIIGT
+123 
-133 IQASRFFPP
+133 
-142 TTDEENSYIYFAENL
+142 
-157 TNVAFIA
+157 
-164 TNPLELVEKNKY
+164 
-176 EDALKLIDFYIAI
+176 AI
-189 KPTMELFSNR
+189 KSNDNKNLLQE
-199 ALIYYYKTEKTPKN
+199 ALTEIEKTIDHCKDH
-213 IKGLQKAL
+213 
-221 TQIEITLE
+221 E
-229 QYKENKECWKL
+229 ECWKL
-240 NKYKGHILELMG
+240 HKYKGHILELMD
-252 KITDSRNAYMEAL
+252 KITDSRNAYMRSLA
-265 VEAPEEQKYKLQNM
+265 EAPEEQKYKLQNM
-279 IRELEETHADYWDN
+279 IREFEEANADLWDN
-293 YVLKVPYKERKY
+293 YILRVPYKERKY

-310 DSKIKNCAVSGITIF
+310 DSNIKKCAVSGITIF

-384 EEITITCLKGQK
+384 EEITITSLKGRK

-463 PKWQRLVQ
+463 PKWQRLAQ

-515 SYEEEEKQLKEET
+515 SYEEEEKQLREET

-547 SLSRNTISSTL
+547 SQSRNTISSTL
-558 TDKEKEFLNEVRF
+558 TYKEKEFLNEVRL

-585 FLNKTKEKLGL
+585 FLNKTREKLGL
-596 TEERAKELQESI
+596 TEERAKELQESL

-628 IDGQIP
+628 TDGQIP